1 MKKVNLKF
9 IISTIILLLLVALT
23 TNVFAATGSLT
34 VSFVPDVSNAI
45 RTKEVSVTLSLSNF
59 NNVDTSLPMA
69 ATGNLEYDDS
79 IFSNV
84 TIEGLNGWS
93 ATLSQENK
101 ILLESPTSSNITE
114 GGIALI
120 TLTINDNVTT
130 FSTDITINSLGLTND
145 DGMGEGK
152 PNIDISNMS
161 LTAKASV
168 NSSNE
173 DIDNDNNNPE
183 TPSEDPSTEDPN
195 EDPNG
200 NTDNGQGGNN
210 QENPNDQEN
219 NENEDENENQQ
230 ENNNETTTDGVKKPE
245 ANSIGQVGDLTVAKD
260 PIPQTGVS
268 YIALGIIALVII
280 IGLIA
285 FWRYKKFVRLMN
297 KGV

>member
-120 TLTINDNVTT
+120 TLTINGNVTT
-130 FSTDITINSLGLTND
+130 FGTDITINSLGLTND
-145 DGMGEGK
+145 DGMGEGE

-161 LTAKASV
+161 LTARASV

-173 DIDNDNNNPE
+173 DIDNDNNNPD

>member
-120 TLTINDNVTT
+120 TLTINGNVTT

-145 DGMGEGK
+145 DGMGEGE

-161 LTAKASV
+161 LTARASV

-173 DIDNDNNNPE
+173 DIDNDNNNPD

-219 NENEDENENQQ
+219 NENENQQ

>member
-34 VSFVPDVSNAI
+34 VRFVPDVSNAI

-145 DGMGEGK
+145 DGMGEGE

-161 LTAKASV
+161 LTARASV

-173 DIDNDNNNPE
+173 DIDNDNNNPD

-230 ENNNETTTDGVKKPE
+230 ENNNETTTDGVKEPE

>member
-34 VSFVPDVSNAI
+34 VSFIPDVSNAI

-59 NNVDTSLPMA
+59 NNVDTSLPMV

-84 TIEGLNGWS
+84 TIEGLNGCS

-145 DGMGEGK
+145 DGMGEGE

-195 EDPNG
+195 EDQNG

-219 NENEDENENQQ
+219 NENGNQNQQ
-230 ENNNETTTDGVKKPE
+230 ENNNETTTDGVKEPE

>member
-34 VSFVPDVSNAI
+34 VRFVPDVSNAI

-59 NNVDTSLPMA
+59 NNVDTSLPVA
-69 ATGNLEYDDS
+69 ATGYLEYDDS

-145 DGMGEGK
+145 DGMGEGE

-219 NENEDENENQQ
+219 NENGNQNQQ
-230 ENNNETTTDGVKKPE
+230 ENNNETTTDGVKEPE

>member
-34 VSFVPDVSNAI
+34 VRFVPDVSNAI

-145 DGMGEGK
+145 DGMGEGE

-219 NENEDENENQQ
+219 NENGNQNQQ
-230 ENNNETTTDGVKKPE
+230 ENNNETTTDGVKEPE